1 MEHAELAAAIWVLRS
16 RTQSD
21 LAESPDGSPG
31 GSGVRGG
38 ICFVSRDAAR
48 EASHSPLRLHH
59 GLSFAGISRRR
70 ETLCGIRTRPAH
82 PGPPRALMRESGAL
96 RGFTAFYLFQL
107 PCRACRFSCAL
118 CRRLRHAE
126 IDPDSAGRI

>member
-16 RTQSD
+16 RTPSD

-48 EASHSPLRLHH
+48 EASDSPVGLHH

-70 ETLCGIRTRPAH
+70 ETLCGIRTRAPH
-82 PGPPRALMRESGAL
+82 PGPARALMREAGVL
-96 RGFTAFYLFQL
+96 RGLLLFIFFNFL
-107 PCRACRFSCAL
+107 VDLVDF
-118 CRRLRHAE
+118 
-126 IDPDSAGRI
+126 